1 MASIIKTMQEW
12 LNTCPFLDEFSGGH
26 IDWTDNTAL
35 DYGIMP
41 TGSAVI
47 QTEED
52 VLGNRVVHKQ
62 YNLAL
67 YARGWTIDDV
77 ARLENTTFL
86 EDLADWV
93 EEQQM
98 AGEAPKFGDNP
109 DDEEITAQN
118 GMLYQL
124 DPNGQTGL
132 YQIQIAIFY
141 EKHYERNDW

>member
-1 MASIIKTMQEW
+1 MSILETMRQW
-12 LNTCPFLDEFSGGH
+12 LSTCPYLDTFSGGH
-26 IDWTDNTAL
+26 IDWTDNSAL

-41 TGSAVI
+41 TGSVTI
-47 QTEED
+47 RTEED
-52 VLGNRVVHKQ
+52 VLGNRIVYKQ

-67 YARGWTIDDV
+67 YARGWTVDDV
-77 ARLENTTFL
+77 VRLENSTFL

-98 AGEAPKFGDNP
+98 SGLTPKFGDDP
-109 DDEEITAQN
+109 DSEEITAQN

-132 YQIQIAIFY
+132 YQIQIAVTY
-141 EKHYERNDW
+141 EKHYERMS